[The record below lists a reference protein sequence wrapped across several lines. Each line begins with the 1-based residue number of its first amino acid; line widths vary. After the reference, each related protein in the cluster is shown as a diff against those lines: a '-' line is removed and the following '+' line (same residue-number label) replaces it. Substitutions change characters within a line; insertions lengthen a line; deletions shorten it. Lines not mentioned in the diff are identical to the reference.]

1 MTTELPTEQ
10 KIQQIYEKVSKARSS
25 GSIRELVYMQI
36 DGKIYELVRAMSWGG
51 LQGHQWPYARKR
63 ISDMLLKF
71 TGAEFD
77 IETVRDVLESFQN
90 PKTNSPFDKA
100 VLDMA
105 YNVLLD
111 TLEIQTT
118 EHTTLGLRDEI
129 TTLLAFNL
137 SGLSLHKNKHNYLP
151 HDDEP
156 LSTILEREMNL
167 IHKALLVD
175 FSENGRF
182 TNWKKIAT
190 SMFEDAK
197 MRDAPVNSLFE
208 NEINRII
215 AFVDQH
221 ESKKFK
227 PLTRLEM
234 RQLNKASP
242 AWAEEYYFQ
251 STQHKDGSP
260 ER

>member
-118 EHTTLGLRDEI
+118 EHTHSVCAMKSQLYWRLIFLVYRFIKTNII
-129 TTLLAFNL
+129 TC
-137 SGLSLHKNKHNYLP
+137 HMM
-151 HDDEP
+151 
-156 LSTILEREMNL
+156 MNL
-167 IHKALLVD
+167 
-175 FSENGRF
+175 
-182 TNWKKIAT
+182 
-190 SMFEDAK
+190 
-197 MRDAPVNSLFE
+197 
-208 NEINRII
+208 
-215 AFVDQH
+215 
-221 ESKKFK
+221 
-227 PLTRLEM
+227 
-234 RQLNKASP
+234 
-242 AWAEEYYFQ
+242 FQ
-251 STQHKDGSP
+251 PS
-260 ER
+260 